1 MARILVVD
9 DHEDSR
15 DFLTEYLSFHG
26 YEVVTAGNGLEALDR
41 LAQDSIDLVLMDLA
55 LPVLDGWEATRR
67 LKADAATSHVP
78 VVAVTAHSPGE
89 LHQRALAAGCEQVLT
104 KPFAPTELAATV
116 RRLVSTAGRSLT
128 SSRP

>member
-1 MARILVVD
+1 MARILIVD

-15 DFLTEYLSFHG
+15 DFLTEYLSFQG
-26 YEVVTAGNGLEALDR
+26 YDVVTAGDGLEALDQLTR
-41 LAQDSIDLVLMDLA
+41 APVDLVLMDLA

-67 LKADAATSHVP
+67 LKADSTTRHVP

-104 KPFAPTELAATV
+104 KPFVPSELSDMV
-116 RRLVSTAGRSLT
+116 RRLVAPAAVRG
-128 SSRP
+128 